1 MAPWQFEFGFVPSIA
16 AKRHWALDRAA
27 VKMGTG
33 VVRTWNE
40 AAFADSLLELV
51 SPARWRDAHGNYL
64 DVQVDR
70 GRLLSVAAAID
81 LRMPYL
87 KFVSDLTLTA
97 NRQEW
102 LATTSDGRM
111 FRPIVRRFLF
121 EIQRSP
127 AMRCVRGPAFESS
140 RLG

>member
-16 AKRHWALDRAA
+16 AKRHWTFDRASMKPA
-27 VKMGTG
+27 AGIA
-33 VVRTWNE
+33 RSWNDV
-40 AAFADSLLELV
+40 AFAASLAEPAL
-51 SPARWRDAHGNYL
+51 PARWRDAHGNYV
-64 DVQVDR
+64 DVRVDG
-70 GRLLSVAAAID
+70 GRLLSISAAID

-87 KFVSDLTLTA
+87 RFVSDLTLTA
-97 NRQEW
+97 IRQEW

-111 FRPIVRRFLF
+111 FRPVVRRFLY

-127 AMRCVRGPAFESS
+127 AMRCVRGPEFESS